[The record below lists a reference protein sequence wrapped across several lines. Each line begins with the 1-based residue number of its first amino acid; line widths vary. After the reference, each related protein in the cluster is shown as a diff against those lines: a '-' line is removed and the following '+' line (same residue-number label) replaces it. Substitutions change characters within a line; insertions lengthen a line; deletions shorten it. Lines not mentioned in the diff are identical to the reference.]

1 MTKLVATLCFMCF
14 VVACQQT
21 TTKKPSNLIDEEK
34 MSLVL
39 EQVLLMESHY
49 QSKNGV
55 PGIYKDALDKSLSVV
70 FKKHH
75 VTKKQFMDS
84 YTYYASL
91 PESFKELNTGIMDRL
106 SRQAP

>member
-1 MTKLVATLCFMCF
+1 MKYLIICVLFVLC
-14 VVACQQT
+14 ACEQGA
-21 TTKKPSNLIDEEK
+21 KKSPQGLIDADK
-34 MSLVL
+34 MSLVM
-39 EQVLLMESHY
+39 EDVLLLESHY
-49 QSKNGV
+49 QSKYGV
-55 PGIYKDALDKSLSVV
+55 PGLYKKALDQSLLAV